1 MKIFVSL
8 LQPQED
14 LLCALQGGSS
24 GDFLL
29 HALEQL
35 PEHRLQH
42 HLILAGEMGH
52 ALQQS
57 NLRNHRGVATNKA
70 HCARATQPNRRRRS
84 ASFPRKPQRESKGGA
99 AVEWRCAGRLGCRFR
114 DHRELAE
121 ANVGWLTFLGTGRA
135 QASPDR
141 NNKHLRICWEGLTGN
156 ASAAPDVSSLTRPG
170 EGLIPE
176 ESGTDPDLDLQEVG
190 RGRKRRGL

>member
-35 PEHRLQH
+35 PEHCLQH

-52 ALQQS
+52 TVQQS
-57 NLRNHRGVATNKA
+57 NLRNIRGVATNRA
-70 HCARATQPNRRRRS
+70 HCARATRPNRRRRL
-84 ASFPRKPQRESKGGA
+84 ASFPRKPQLAPGGGA
-99 AVEWRCAGRLGCRFR
+99 ADEWRCAGRLGSRFG
-114 DHRELAE
+114 DRELAK
-121 ANVGWLTFLGTGRA
+121 ASVGY
-135 QASPDR
+135 
-141 NNKHLRICWEGLTGN
+141 
-156 ASAAPDVSSLTRPG
+156 
-170 EGLIPE
+170 
-176 ESGTDPDLDLQEVG
+176 
-190 RGRKRRGL
+190 

>member
-35 PEHRLQH
+35 PEHGLQH
-42 HLILAGEMGH
+42 LLILAGEMGH
-52 ALQQS
+52 AMQQPD
-57 NLRNHRGVATNKA
+57 LRNHRGVATNRA
-70 HCARATQPNRRRRS
+70 QCARATWPNRRRRS
-84 ASFPRKPQRESKGGA
+84 ASFPRKPQREPGGGDA
-99 AVEWRCAGRLGCRFR
+99 DEWRCAGRRLGSGFG
-114 DHRELAE
+114 DRELTE
-121 ANVGWLTFLGTGRA
+121 ASVGCLTFVGTGRA

-141 NNKHLRICWEGLTGN
+141 NNRHLRIYWAGLTGKPGRLRLT
-156 ASAAPDVSSLTRPG
+156 SAR
-170 EGLIPE
+170 
-176 ESGTDPDLDLQEVG
+176 
-190 RGRKRRGL
+190 